1 MGLFEHF
8 PFTNFH
14 ELNLDWILA
23 KVKKADARMDDID
36 SAADSA
42 EAWATGEIN
51 GEPVSEDAPQYHNS
65 AKYWST
71 QVGEDMQEF
80 VDEATE
86 QASAAAGSA
95 TAAAGSA
102 TAAAGSA
109 TAAAG
114 SAQQAA
120 ASAADNTQAQNAEA
134 WAVGT
139 KGGVAVPSTAEQY
152 QNNSKYWAEQ
162 AAQSQGANIYGAT
175 TEYLDSLTL
184 SHTEWGYR
192 YGTVSAD
199 GILLISLSMQESN
212 SNQIG
217 ELVVN
222 IAKMNGATP
231 VEYAIAQETGSGDP
245 DRWTAVETA
254 AFMKVNA
261 GDRIRLGAYR
271 HTQISGTP
279 TMAADT
285 NIIAIGTTITLDAAF
300 NEPPVGLTALR
311 GVGKNSE
318 LTLKK
323 E

>member
-80 VDEATE
+80 VDEATA
-86 QASAAAGSA
+86 QADAAAD
-95 TAAAGSA
+95 SA

-120 ASAADNTQAQNAEA
+120 ASAADTTQSTLAERWAEESEA

-139 KGGVAVPSTAEQY
+139 KDGTPVSSGATQY

-162 AAQSQGANIYGAT
+162 AAQSQGANIFGNT
-175 TEYLDSLTL
+175 TEYFDKINLA
-184 SHTEWGYR
+184 HTEWGYR
-192 YGTVSAD
+192 FGTVAAN
-199 GILLISLSMQESN
+199 GILFISLSAQETV
-212 SNQIG
+212 SNQAG

-222 IAKMNGATP
+222 IAKMSGDTP
-231 VEYAIAQETGSGDP
+231 IEYAIAQETGSGDP
-245 DRWTAVETA
+245 DKWTAVETA

-271 HTQISGTP
+271 HSQISGAP
-279 TMAADT
+279 TITADT
-285 NIIAIGTTITLDAAF
+285 NIIAIGTTIALDAGFTQAAL
-300 NEPPVGLTALR
+300 NASLR
-311 GVGKNSE
+311 GVGKLSQ
-318 LTLKK
+318 LTLEK